1 MQICSMNGSLEEFD
15 KYIYRNP
22 VEWELWRRN
31 VLNTIMFTEW
41 RPGMSRMTEC
51 KHRYIY
57 QVMARKFEDKM
68 AFLNT
73 ILLTELI
80 LRTYRTTERKH
91 KYIHQMMARNFDDKT
106 TLLNTNFTHGINTEN
121 VQDSREETHVQIYLP
136 NDSQESWRGEKCRS
150 SSCNFSFFEKVTHAN

>member
-1 MQICSMNGSLEEFD
+1 
-15 KYIYRNP
+15 
-22 VEWELWRRN
+22 
-31 VLNTIMFTEW
+31 
-41 RPGMSRMTEC
+41 
-51 KHRYIY
+51 
-57 QVMARKFEDKM
+57 M

-136 NDSQESWRGEKCRS
+136 NDRARNLEEAKNAEVARVISAFLKKLLMQIKSKLNS
-150 SSCNFSFFEKVTHAN
+150 KL

>member
-1 MQICSMNGSLEEFD
+1 
-15 KYIYRNP
+15 
-22 VEWELWRRN
+22 
-31 VLNTIMFTEW
+31 
-41 RPGMSRMTEC
+41 
-51 KHRYIY
+51 
-57 QVMARKFEDKM
+57 M

-136 NDSQESWRGEKCRS
+136 NDSQES
-150 SSCNFSFFEKVTHAN
+150 